1 MPMNV
6 LGMIGVERPR
16 SESTVHIIGGGVDPE
31 YVVEFTKA
39 HEDAD
44 FDAVLVGHTSASAD
58 GFLVAMHAAQATDR
72 IRFLVAHRPGFVNPT
87 QAARR
92 VATLDQ
98 LTKGRVWLHIITGG
112 LDFEQRR
119 DGDFLEHDERYARTD
134 EYLELMRRVWTTEEP
149 FDFDGRFYQAERVS
163 SEVTCWQEP
172 HVPLWFGG
180 ISDAAI
186 PVGARHCDMYALF
199 GEPRAEIA
207 ALMERI
213 AGVAETYQ
221 RNLEFN
227 VSFRPIVADTEEAA
241 WEKARKILAG
251 VEQESRQMSSRVPEA
266 EPARRLVNLIDGGAV
281 QDERLWVPIAAASG
295 GSGNSTALVGTPD
308 QVAEAIVRNYDLGVR
323 GVLIRGFDPLH
334 DTVAYGRELI
344 PAIRSMVAERDAS
357 QRALA

>member
-6 LGMIGVERPR
+6 LGMIGVERPQ
-16 SESTVHIIGGGVDPE
+16 SDSTVHIIGGGIAPE

-39 HEDAD
+39 HEEAG

-58 GFLVAMHAAQATDR
+58 GFLVAMHAAQATER
-72 IRFLVAHRPGFVNPT
+72 IRFLVAHRPGFVTPT

-98 LTKGRVWLHIITGG
+98 LTNGRVWLHIITGG
-112 LDFEQRR
+112 MDFEQRR

-134 EYLELMRRVWTTEEP
+134 EYLEVMRRVWTTDES

-163 SEVTCWQEP
+163 SEVACWQEP

-186 PVGARHCDMYALF
+186 PVGARHCSMYALF
-199 GEPRAEIA
+199 GEPRFEIA
-207 ALMERI
+207 ALMKRI
-213 AGVAETYQ
+213 AGVAAEYQ
-221 RNLEFN
+221 RSLEFN

-241 WEKARKILAG
+241 WKKARKILAG
-251 VEQESRQMSSRVPEA
+251 VEQASAQFSSRVPEA
-266 EPARRLVNLIDGGAV
+266 ETARRLVNLIDGGEI

-308 QVAEAIVRNYDLGVR
+308 QVAEAIVRYYDLGVR
-323 GVLIRGFDPLH
+323 GVLIRGFDPFS
-334 DTVAYGRELI
+334 DAVEYGRELI
-344 PAIRSMVAERDAS
+344 PAIRALVAERDAG
-357 QRALA
+357 QRVRA

>member
-1 MPMNV
+1 
-6 LGMIGVERPR
+6 
-16 SESTVHIIGGGVDPE
+16 
-31 YVVEFTKA
+31 
-39 HEDAD
+39 
-44 FDAVLVGHTSASAD
+44 
-58 GFLVAMHAAQATDR
+58 
-72 IRFLVAHRPGFVNPT
+72 
-87 QAARR
+87 
-92 VATLDQ
+92 
-98 LTKGRVWLHIITGG
+98 
-112 LDFEQRR
+112 
-119 DGDFLEHDERYARTD
+119 
-134 EYLELMRRVWTTEEP
+134 
-149 FDFDGRFYQAERVS
+149 
-163 SEVTCWQEP
+163 
-172 HVPLWFGG
+172 
-180 ISDAAI
+180 
-186 PVGARHCDMYALF
+186 MYALF

-251 VEQESRQMSSRVPEA
+251 VEQESRQLSSRVPEA
-266 EPARRLVNLIDGGAV
+266 ETARRLVNLIDGGEV

-308 QVAEAIVRNYDLGVR
+308 QVAEAIVRYYDLGVR

-344 PAIRSMVAERDAS
+344 PAIRTMVAERDAS

>member
-16 SESTVHIIGGGVDPE
+16 SDSTVHIIGGGVDPE

-39 HEDAD
+39 HEDAG

-112 LDFEQRR
+112 MDFEQRR

-134 EYLELMRRVWTTEEP
+134 EYLELMRRVWTTDEP

-172 HVPLWFGG
+172 VSYTHLTLPP
-180 ISDAAI
+180 SD
-186 PVGARHCDMYALF
+186 
-199 GEPRAEIA
+199 
-207 ALMERI
+207 
-213 AGVAETYQ
+213 
-221 RNLEFN
+221 
-227 VSFRPIVADTEEAA
+227 
-241 WEKARKILAG
+241 
-251 VEQESRQMSSRVPEA
+251 
-266 EPARRLVNLIDGGAV
+266 LV
-281 QDERLWVPIAAASG
+281 
-295 GSGNSTALVGTPD
+295 
-308 QVAEAIVRNYDLGVR
+308 
-323 GVLIRGFDPLH
+323 
-334 DTVAYGRELI
+334 
-344 PAIRSMVAERDAS
+344 
-357 QRALA
+357 